1 MARQVTVRVQLATA
15 HVGDATSSLFV
26 RGSLPE
32 LGDCLMR
39 RNGAMCTHDFVIQ
52 RVYEPGQTIQF
63 EYYYEARDADG
74 HRVWAS
80 RSSRCSLTMD
90 SLLNHTLDSACGY
103 SGHTKLVL
111 QVTGVAAA
119 DPDAHVLATG
129 SSFDLGNWDLKRAKK
144 LRRIDKADRHH
155 ATLFLTKGTSHAYT
169 VFLVQN
175 SDRLFGR
182 DSVPSS
188 GSLDGAEVVWNSGV
202 GVVELGLN
210 DNACVVLLDRLPL
223 LDIDIYAFYSLFNI
237 DTQMGRGKH
246 VHCRCRRATRP
257 VPEPAR
263 GSNDLKSQDTG
274 RTPSP
279 STRTN

>member
-1 MARQVTVRVQLATA
+1 
-15 HVGDATSSLFV
+15 
-26 RGSLPE
+26 
-32 LGDCLMR
+32 
-39 RNGAMCTHDFVIQ
+39 
-52 RVYEPGQTIQF
+52 
-63 EYYYEARDADG
+63 
-74 HRVWAS
+74 
-80 RSSRCSLTMD
+80 
-90 SLLNHTLDSACGY
+90 
-103 SGHTKLVL
+103 
-111 QVTGVAAA
+111 
-119 DPDAHVLATG
+119 VLATG

-223 LDIDIYAFYSLFNI
+223 LDIDVYAFYSLFNI